1 MSNSKILQ
9 SLEYLN
15 PTSLKNFASKFS
27 GLIESKLWAKV
38 LIGMV
43 LGLTVGYLLSP
54 TGIFEENLASYSSQ
68 IKTLLNWLSL
78 PAKFFLKLIQMVIV
92 PLIIASI
99 IRGLASTDNTSQM
112 KSLGIKFGLFV
123 IVTSSLSAALGSI
136 LTIIFKPGRFL
147 DLNIPLAAAGKAGS
161 SMTTIVLSPETFLN
175 LLPSNPIESIVQG
188 QMMDVVILAIIAGIA
203 LLSIEAKQTNT
214 VLNLLEVIQ
223 NICMTIIAWAMKIAP
238 YAIFGMMTSVAA
250 NTGLKALQSMSF
262 YIMTVFSGFIIF
274 VFFYSMLILI
284 FKKISPFV
292 FFKKIINPILLA
304 FSTSSSAATMPI
316 TLKAAEEELNISKST
331 ANFLIPLGT
340 TVNMAGTAIWQTTA
354 VIFLSQVYRID
365 LGLGEIIF
373 VVATSIGSAVG
384 SPGVPG
390 VGMGILA
397 VVLGKIGIPVEGI
410 SLILG
415 VDRIVDMGCT
425 VVNVIGDL
433 TASLLFDTN
442 DSPS

>member
-1 MSNSKILQ
+1 
-9 SLEYLN
+9 
-15 PTSLKNFASKFS
+15 
-27 GLIESKLWAKV
+27 
-38 LIGMV
+38 
-43 LGLTVGYLLSP
+43 
-54 TGIFEENLASYSSQ
+54 
-68 IKTLLNWLSL
+68 
-78 PAKFFLKLIQMVIV
+78 
-92 PLIIASI
+92 
-99 IRGLASTDNTSQM
+99 
-112 KSLGIKFGLFV
+112 
-123 IVTSSLSAALGSI
+123 
-136 LTIIFKPGRFL
+136 
-147 DLNIPLAAAGKAGS
+147 
-161 SMTTIVLSPETFLN
+161 
-175 LLPSNPIESIVQG
+175 
-188 QMMDVVILAIIAGIA
+188 MDVVILAIIAGIA

-250 NTGLKALQSMSF
+250 NTGLKALQSMGF